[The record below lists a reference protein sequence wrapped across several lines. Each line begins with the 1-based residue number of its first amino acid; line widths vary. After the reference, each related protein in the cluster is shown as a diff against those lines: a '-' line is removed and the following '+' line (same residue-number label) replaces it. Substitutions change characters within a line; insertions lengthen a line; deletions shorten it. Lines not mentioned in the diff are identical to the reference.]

1 MATHVQIQFF
11 AELNDFVAVDKRRQ
25 AFDFAFIKARS
36 IKDLIES
43 IGIPHTEVDVILV
56 NGQSV
61 DFNYLVTGGERIEVY
76 PYTNSID
83 PSAVIHNLQPLP
95 SPQRFVLEVQL
106 VSLAGYLRMLGF
118 DTLYR
123 NDFDD
128 PTLARISQLEQR
140 ILVTSDR
147 RLLMRKQVSLGY
159 LMRARKPRQQIK
171 ELMQRYRLN
180 RHPTEVVR
188 CRDCNGII
196 RAVDKQDVASQL
208 LPLTRKYYRT
218 FYQCEDCKKIFWKGS
233 HYQHMQALISSIL
246 ADA

>member
-1 MATHVQIQFF
+1 MTTHVQIQFF
-11 AELNDFVAVDKRRQ
+11 AQLNDFVARDKRHR

-43 IGIPHTEVDVILV
+43 IGIPHTEVDIILV
-56 NGQSV
+56 NRQSV
-61 DFNYLVTGGERIEVY
+61 DFSYLVTGGEEIEVY
-76 PYTNSID
+76 PYASGLKLA
-83 PSAVIHNLQPLP
+83 AVVHNQPP
-95 SPQRFVLEVQL
+95 APAPPRFVLDVHL
-106 VSLAGYLRMLGF
+106 GRLAGYLRMLGF

-123 NDFDD
+123 NDYDD
-128 PTLARISQLEQR
+128 PTLAHISELERR

-159 LMRARKPRQQIK
+159 LMRSRNPRQQIM
-171 ELMQRYRLN
+171 ELMARYQLN
-180 RHPTEVVR
+180 RQPIEVVR
-188 CRDCNGII
+188 CGNCNGII
-196 RAVDKQDVASQL
+196 RAVDKQDIDSQL

-233 HYQHMQALISSIL
+233 HYQRMQALISSIL